1 MSKDIQNFGAQLVDP
16 ARLKSGHWC
25 HRAEK
30 TIGEGDIS
38 ASYSGDRI
46 GMAQPVR
53 KPFAWQGSL
62 WVCVGVRSCGDD
74 VSAEAYRLTHPQAF
88 KGEPVTYA
96 DKVRNGDSSRADPRG
111 FYHGMRVRRGR
122 EDFVL
127 AGPPVTFDPGQ
138 SEQMSLF

>member
-1 MSKDIQNFGAQLVDP
+1 MSKDSQNFDIQRVDP
-16 ARLKSGHWC
+16 ARLESGHWC

-30 TIGEGDIS
+30 TIGQGDIS

-46 GMAQPVR
+46 GMGQPLR

-62 WVCVGVRSCGDD
+62 WVCVGMGYRSGSE
-74 VSAEAYRLTHPQAF
+74 SAEAYRLIHPQAF
-88 KGEPVTYA
+88 KGEAVTYA

-111 FYHGMRVRRGR
+111 FYHGMSVRHGG

-127 AGPPVTFDPGQ
+127 AGPLVTFAPGQ
-138 SEQMSLF
+138 SEQLSLF